1 MFLLFVLSLF
11 HRCADGSWSAW
22 LLLCFPIRQAN
33 GLITSPAALEGGKP
47 NMKGGMLLVL
57 HMPGQNHFVYRDP
70 HDAGLGLQYLVCWP
84 KAFGLPAIFCICVR
98 NRHTQRQA
106 ASRWMGPFIAD
117 LASPALGKQ
126 NGRSDVSSENRWVM

>member
-33 GLITSPAALEGGKP
+33 GLITSSAALEGGKP

-57 HMPGQNHFVYRDP
+57 HMPGQNHFVYRDF
-70 HDAGLGLQYLVCWP
+70 HDAGFGLQHLVCWP
-84 KAFGLPAIFCICVR
+84 KAFGLPAIFCICNVDTLPTACLPRCAEGLRHR
-98 NRHTQRQA
+98 NIYF
-106 ASRWMGPFIAD
+106 GPGP
-117 LASPALGKQ
+117 SPTTSHCRK
-126 NGRSDVSSENRWVM
+126 